1 MSHPFDTLTPDL
13 VLDAVESLGYLSDA
27 RVLALNSYENRVYQ
41 VGIEDSTPLI
51 AKFYRPHR
59 WSDAAILEEHRFS
72 LELAEREIP
81 VVAPLERDGQTLHT
95 HAGFRFALFPRRGGR
110 APEPGNLDQL
120 YRLGQL
126 LGRMHAV
133 SASHPF
139 EHRETLGVENFGHA
153 SLSTLL
159 DGGFVPRSLLPAYE
173 SVARDLLKR
182 VEDVFART
190 DFQPIRLHGDCHPGN
205 ILARDDAFYLVD
217 LDDCRM
223 GPSVQDIWM
232 MLAGERHERLG
243 QLSELVEGYNE
254 FHDFTPREL
263 PLIEALR
270 ALRLLH
276 YSAWLARRWDA
287 GVNERIDQHPDGL
300 VEQLAALPHRLRLG
314 HPATQRPAVGHPE
327 KAYGR
332 GDHGHS
338 ILLEAPTRTRH
349 VRRGGHQHDTF
360 DTLRLEHRRTVHR
373 IFPGGATALLL
384 PADRRGE
391 IALQRLGGERRLARR
406 LTIVQSAA
414 GQDRQLRG
422 LCQARGITQALQR
435 DVAGLVGLP
444 GGVGTF
450 PTGTQHDDG
459 LGLLAQARPLRLGY
473 RRFALQRLRRPL
485 HHDRQAHQ
493 PQTSQADDE
502 TQG

>member
-59 WSDAAILEEHRFS
+59 WSGAAILEEHRFS

-159 DGGFVPRSLLPAYE
+159 DGEFVPKSLLPAYE

-182 VEDVFART
+182 VEDIFART

-254 FHDFTPREL
+254 FHDFMPREL

-276 YSAWLARRWDA
+276 YSAWLARRWDDPA
-287 GVNERIDQHPDGL
+287 FPMSFPWFGSERYWGDQIL
-300 VEQLAALPHRLRLG
+300 ILREQM
-314 HPATQRPAVGHPE
+314 
-327 KAYGR
+327 
-332 GDHGHS
+332 S
-338 ILLEAPTRTRH
+338 
-349 VRRGGHQHDTF
+349 
-360 DTLRLEHRRTVHR
+360 
-373 IFPGGATALLL
+373 
-384 PADRRGE
+384 
-391 IALQRLGGERRLARR
+391 ALQEE
-406 LTIVQSAA
+406 
-414 GQDRQLRG
+414 
-422 LCQARGITQALQR
+422 
-435 DVAGLVGLP
+435 
-444 GGVGTF
+444 
-450 PTGTQHDDG
+450 
-459 LGLLAQARPLRLGY
+459 PLKL
-473 RRFALQRLRRPL
+473 F
-485 HHDRQAHQ
+485 
-493 PQTSQADDE
+493 
-502 TQG
+502 